1 MFPQRSRL
9 FPPCL
14 SLRISVFS
22 PCGNVYFFV
31 IEWSIYDGKKKSYS
45 TKKNSLYLRIIC
57 FRSRNSKRRLTF
69 NNVTSISTAVRCI
82 MMTHINYPNLS
93 KMQNRTTT
101 EKQQVLFSLFYKMY
115 FLSCISD
122 YYL

>member
-1 MFPQRSRL
+1 MFPQQSRL

-22 PCGNVYFFV
+22 PCGNVYFCL
-31 IEWSIYDGKKKSYS
+31 IAWSIYDRKKSYS
-45 TKKNSLYLRIIC
+45 KKNNSLYLRIIC

-82 MMTHINYPNLS
+82 VMTHINYLYLS
-93 KMQNRTTT
+93 KMQNRRT
-101 EKQQVLFSLFYKMY
+101 EERTVELSVANY
-115 FLSCISD
+115 FFPTPPPTSRG
-122 YYL
+122 